1 MTKTES
7 ALVVLVPEA
16 EALVGPF
23 RSFFDPSAS
32 LGVPAHITLLYPFVA
47 PEKIDAKIADTLAA
61 CFRDFAPFDYA
72 LTELRQFP
80 GDVLYLAPEPAE
92 PFRTLTKAI
101 WKLFPDHP
109 PYAGQWTDIVPHLS
123 LGRFETQDELDANA
137 EMLTLEYAASLPLKV
152 HAAEVALLENTDG
165 RWKARQIFAL
175 RN

>member
-61 CFRDFAPFDYA
+61 CFRNFAPFDYA

-92 PFRTLTKAI
+92 PFRDLTKAI

-109 PYAGQWTDIVPHLS
+109 PYAGQWPDIVPHLS

-137 EMLTLEYAASLPLKV
+137 EMLTLEYAASLPLRA
-152 HAAEVALLENTDG
+152 HAAEVVLLENTDG
-165 RWKARQIFAL
+165 RWKTRQLFRLGA
-175 RN
+175 